1 MFPPRPGRSGRR
13 HSGLPLP
20 RTSFLPNVRGSSEYD
35 GIQAARYTLGD
46 LTEALATIA
55 EVAIGLAGF
64 SGIVVVLSRT
74 FERRLTPLE
83 RYRMFLLLV
92 PSLATSFL
100 GLSIM
105 ALYASEVPGALRIG
119 SGLLAVFCLGFPAS
133 QVRRTIYFYRKV
145 PELFQAPVIW
155 GILFGYLVVGAL
167 SIVHASGAIAE
178 TATVVFIGL
187 LWPLFQSALQFA
199 RMLFIRPT
207 DPDADD

>member
-1 MFPPRPGRSGRR
+1 M
-13 HSGLPLP
+13 
-20 RTSFLPNVRGSSEYD
+20 
-35 GIQAARYTLGD
+35 GD

-92 PSLATSFL
+92 PSLAASFL
-100 GLSIM
+100 ALAIM

-133 QVRRTIYFYRKV
+133 QVRKTIKFYRRV
-145 PELFQAPVIW
+145 PELFQAPVLW
-155 GILFGYLVVGAL
+155 GLLGGYLAVATL
-167 SIVHASGAIAE
+167 SLLHAAGVLGEAPS
-178 TATVVFIGL
+178 VVFIGL

-199 RMLFIRPT
+199 RMLFIRPR

>member
-1 MFPPRPGRSGRR
+1 M
-13 HSGLPLP
+13 
-20 RTSFLPNVRGSSEYD
+20 
-35 GIQAARYTLGD
+35 GD

-74 FERRLTPLE
+74 YERRLTPLE

-119 SGLLAVFCLGFPAS
+119 SGLLAVFCFGFPAS
-133 QVRRTIYFYRKV
+133 QVRRTIHFYRKV

-155 GILFGYLVVGAL
+155 GDTYRTRRTGSLGAARDPGGGF
-167 SIVHASGAIAE
+167 IV
-178 TATVVFIGL
+178 
-187 LWPLFQSALQFA
+187 ALPG
-199 RMLFIRPT
+199 RR
-207 DPDADD
+207 

>member
-1 MFPPRPGRSGRR
+1 
-13 HSGLPLP
+13 
-20 RTSFLPNVRGSSEYD
+20 V
-35 GIQAARYTLGD
+35 GD

-105 ALYASEVPGALRIG
+105 ALYASEVPGAMRIG

-133 QVRRTIYFYRKV
+133 QIRRTIHFYRKV
-145 PELFQAPVIW
+145 PELFQAPVLW
-155 GILFGYLVVGAL
+155 GILGGYIVVGVL
-167 SIVHASGAIAE
+167 SVVHASGLIGVMPS
-178 TATVVFIGL
+178 VVFIGL

-199 RMLFIRPT
+199 RMLFIRPL

>member
-1 MFPPRPGRSGRR
+1 M
-13 HSGLPLP
+13 
-20 RTSFLPNVRGSSEYD
+20 
-35 GIQAARYTLGD
+35 GD

-92 PSLATSFL
+92 PSLAASFMAL
-100 GLSIM
+100 AVM
-105 ALYASEVPGALRIG
+105 ALYASGIPGALRIG
-119 SGLLAVFCLGFPAS
+119 SAIIAVFCLGLPAS
-133 QVRRTIYFYRKV
+133 QIRRTIHFHRKV
-145 PELFQAPVIW
+145 PELFQAPVLW
-155 GILFGYLVVGAL
+155 GILIGYLAVAVL
-167 SIVHASGAIAE
+167 SIIHASGVLGASAAI
-178 TATVVFIGL
+178 VFIGL

-199 RMLFIRPT
+199 RMLFIRPQ

>member
-1 MFPPRPGRSGRR
+1 MNRIR
-13 HSGLPLP
+13 
-20 RTSFLPNVRGSSEYD
+20 
-35 GIQAARYTLGD
+35 AARCRVGD

-105 ALYASEVPGALRIG
+105 ALYASEVPGAMRIG
-119 SGLLAVFCLGFPAS
+119 SGLLAVFCFGFPAS
-133 QVRRTIYFYRKV
+133 QIRRTIHFYRKV
-145 PELFQAPVIW
+145 PELFQAPVLW
-155 GILFGYLVVGAL
+155 GILGGYLSVGVL
-167 SIVHASGAIAE
+167 SVVHASGLIGVMPS
-178 TATVVFIGL
+178 VVFIGL

-199 RMLFIRPT
+199 RMLFIRPL